1 MTTNQVATAANSFK
15 DTHPFPGSHEKGSSN
30 DPAPHE
36 QFTAGQARLSVVLPR
51 SLYKKVK
58 LVAHDQDM
66 TLSAW
71 LIKLIRAE
79 LG

>member
-1 MTTNQVATAANSFK
+1 MSGNNNSSRAKSIK
-15 DTHPFPGSHEKGSSN
+15 DSHSFPGSHEKEMASDAAAS
-30 DPAPHE
+30 E
-36 QFTAGQARLSVVLPR
+36 QLTAGQARLSVLLPR